1 MNSSMPRTFHSKRGI
16 KRRRWHLDDFKAKD
30 WLRGSAAL
38 SRWFDVYSL
47 LVPDNE
53 AFFIRTLKPYADSSK
68 AEHEKE
74 ELLNFLRQES
84 MHGVA
89 HRVHWRKIQESGV
102 AIDQFLKPVNWVL
115 YSILE
120 RAQPKCLRISVV
132 AAIEHIN
139 ACLAHS
145 ALEQNLLK
153 GSPESLRKMFYWHFA
168 EEVEHKAVAH
178 KVLRNLYPGYL
189 HRIAGAA
196 VAFPTF
202 FFLCFMGMTWFLAND
217 RKLFTLDTIRHLFDF
232 WIRQGVLLATI
243 RQLSS
248 YFSFSFDPWEV
259 NDRHLASRLD
269 NTERSTR
276 YSGTKFADVRRDRRR
291 IFNQLHS
298 LIQF

>member
-1 MNSSMPRTFHSKRGI
+1 MLKTLHTKRGI
-16 KRRRWHLDDFKAKD
+16 KRRRWCLDDFEAKD

-53 AFFIRTLKPYADSSK
+53 AFFIRTLKPCTDFSK
-68 AEHEKE
+68 TEHEKK
-74 ELLNFLRQES
+74 ELLNFLQQES

-102 AIDQFLKPVNWVL
+102 VIDQFLKPVNWVL
-115 YSILE
+115 YSVLE

-145 ALEQNLLK
+145 VLERNLLK
-153 GSPESLRKMFYWHFA
+153 GSPESLRIMFYWHFA

-189 HRIAGAA
+189 GRLAGATI
-196 VAFPTF
+196 AFPTF
-202 FFLCFMGMTWFLAND
+202 YFLCFMGMFWLLAKD
-217 RKLFTLDTIRHLFDF
+217 RKLFTLDTGRHLFDF
-232 WIRQGVLLATI
+232 WIRQGALITTI

-248 YFSFSFDPWEV
+248 YFSISFDPWEV
-259 NDRHLASRLD
+259 NDRHLASRSGD
-269 NTERSTR
+269 AERRTG
-276 YSGTKFADVRRDRRR
+276 YSGLQCTDVRRGRRR
-291 IFNQLHS
+291 IFNRRQL
-298 LIQF
+298 LTPF